1 MMIVDI
7 SAVAPARSIYG
18 IYHGERNVRWHAW
31 FGSEKL
37 GVYDTEDEAVAA
49 VEEKIAAGT

>member
-18 IYHGERNVRWHAW
+18 IYHGSVTCVGTRGLGLRR
-31 FGSEKL
+31 L